1 MPKAKHISNQ
11 AVLDFAK
18 SKSQKRLFFSKF
30 HETGAL
36 PHLIE
41 IQLNSY
47 KWFLEKGLKE
57 LLGEVSPIKDFTG
70 KNLELSFGDYYFEK
84 GKHDEH
90 TARERNTTYEAPLY
104 VSAKLVNKVSGKTKT
119 QDVYFGDFPLMTPR
133 GTFIINGVERV
144 VVSQLIKSPGV
155 FFTAENIR
163 GKNLYGAKIIPNR
176 GAWLELDT
184 DASGVIGVKI
194 DRKRRIPIT
203 ALLRVYGL
211 PSSEGILEAFKD
223 ADTDPDTKY
232 IQKTLEKDPSQTAD
246 EGYKEV
252 YKRIRPGDLATVDNA
267 RSLIDGMFFNTE
279 RYDFSSVG
287 RYKFNQRLNMPE
299 TDNPLLTRED
309 LVAVVREII
318 RLNNSQSLPDD
329 IDHLANRRIRAVGEL
344 IQARFR
350 VGLARMARISKDR
363 MSLADLESVSPV
375 QLIHVRPIVATMQEF
390 FSSSQLSQ
398 FMDQT
403 NPLAEL
409 EHKRRLSAM
418 GPGGLS
424 RERAGFEVRDVHR
437 SHYGRLCPITT
448 PEGPNIGLVSH
459 LATYA
464 RINDFGFIETPY
476 RMVKNKAKN
485 DGADLVGEIL
495 LFDVKNQSGKIIGH
509 AGSKADAKLAKQIAK
524 EAAAQNDK
532 LRIKP
537 RLTERIEYL
546 DAFEEEQ
553 MVIGQANIE
562 TDSENYFTEKRAPVR
577 VRSVPSIADTNDID
591 CIDISPKQ
599 IVSVT
604 TSLIPFLEHDDANRA
619 LMGSNMQR
627 QAVAC
632 IKPDAPLVGTGM
644 EEKAARDSGAVVL
657 ADEDGHVLS
666 VLGDKIL
673 IVGDS
678 GKKKEYPLLKF
689 LRTNSATCINQMP
702 RVIKGQRVKKG
713 DLLADGTSTS
723 GGELSLGQNVLV
735 AFMSFE
741 GGNYEDAILVSE
753 RLVQED
759 RYSSIHIDDFKI
771 DVRDTKLGPEQ
782 VTRDIP
788 NVGEEKLKDLDE
800 NGIIRIG
807 AQIKAGDILVGKI
820 TPKGE
825 TDLTPE
831 EKLLRVIFGEK
842 SRDVKDTSL
851 TLPHGEYGKVV
862 NIRQFT
868 REAGDKLQSGVIR
881 SIQVSVAVLRK
892 VQVGD
897 KMAGRHGNK
906 GVISKIIPVEDLPFM
921 ADGRAVDLILNPLG
935 VVSRMNLGQILETHL
950 GMAAYKLGYKIATP
964 SLDGLSEGQI
974 KEELKKAGIPQ
985 DGKVTLFDGKTGEA
999 FDEKVTVGVA
1009 YIMKLHHLVD
1019 DKMHARSTGPYSL
1032 ITQQPLGGKAQF
1044 GGQRFGEME
1053 VWALEGYGAA
1063 HTLQEMLTIK
1073 SDDVVGRSK
1082 TYEAIVKG
1090 EPIKKPSVPE
1100 SFRVLVKELQ
1110 SLCLDVELLGVD
1122 GVIANALEQEQMV
1135 YQEQQLLKPSVEVL
1149 ENPASLFAD
1158 EEKRVRKKDRK
1169 GK

>member
-1 MPKAKHISNQ
+1 MTT
-11 AVLDFAK
+11 K
-18 SKSQKRLFFSKF
+18 SKTVGSSAMVKFPESKALARKFFTQS
-30 HETGAL
+30 HETAL
-36 PHLIE
+36 LPNLIE
-41 IQLNSY
+41 VQLISY
-47 KWFLEKGLKE
+47 KWFVEKGLKD
-57 LLGEVSPIKDFTG
+57 LLGEINPIRDFTG
-70 KNLELSFGDYYFEK
+70 KNLEMFFGDYFFDKSKY
-84 GKHDEH
+84 DEF
-90 TARERNTTYEAPLY
+90 ASRERNTTYEAPLY
-104 VSAKLVNKVSGKTKT
+104 VSAKLVNKQTGKVKT

-144 VVSQLIKSPGV
+144 VVNQLIKSPGV
-155 FFTAENIR
+155 FFTAENLR
-163 GKNLYGAKIIPNR
+163 GKNFYGAKIIPNR

-203 ALLRVYGL
+203 ALLRVFGL
-211 PSSEGILEAFKD
+211 NSNEEILAAFSD
-223 ADTDPDTKY
+223 VDTDPDTKY
-232 IQKTLEKDPSQTAD
+232 ILNTLEKDASTNAD

-267 RSLIDGMFFNTE
+267 KSLITGMFFNTE
-279 RYDFSSVG
+279 RYDLSEVG
-287 RYKFNQRLNMPE
+287 RYKFNQRLHVEANE
-299 TDNPLLTRED
+299 SQILTKED
-309 LVAVVREII
+309 LVMAVREVIK
-318 RLNNSQSLPDD
+318 LNNTQGTPDD
-329 IDHLANRRIRAVGEL
+329 IDHLANRRVRAVGEL

-350 VGLARMARISKDR
+350 VGLARMARIAKDR
-363 MSLADLESVSPV
+363 MSLADLDTVTPA

-424 RERAGFEVRDVHR
+424 RERAGFEVRDVHH

-448 PEGPNIGLVSH
+448 PEGPNIGLVAH

-464 RINDFGFIETPY
+464 RVNDFGFIETPY
-476 RMVKNKAKN
+476 RVVKKSAKN
-485 DGADLVGEIL
+485 DGKDLADEISLYDIKDEKGNAIVSAGET
-495 LFDVKNQSGKIIGH
+495 VS
-509 AGSKADAKLAKQIAK
+509 GSKAK
-524 EAAAQNDK
+524 EAAKNHQ
-532 LRIKP
+532 LLEIRIKP
-537 RLTERIEYL
+537 RVTDKIKYL
-546 DAFEEEQ
+546 DAYEEEHLIIAQ
-553 MVIGQANIE
+553 SNINLDDRGHFAE
-562 TDSENYFTEKRAPVR
+562 SRASVR
-577 VRSVPSIADTNDID
+577 VRTVPTMSSTDDID
-591 CIDISPKQ
+591 YLDVSPKQ
-599 IVSVT
+599 IISVT

-627 QAVAC
+627 QAVSC
-632 IKPDAPLVGTGM
+632 IKPDAPIVGTGM
-644 EEKAARDSGAVVL
+644 EAKAARDSGTVVI
-657 ADEDGHVLS
+657 AEEDGTVTS
-666 VLGDKIL
+666 VTGEKI
-673 IVGDS
+673 IVVGEK
-678 GKKKEYPLLKF
+678 GKKKEYALLKF
-689 LRTNSATCINQMP
+689 LRTNSATSINQIS
-702 RVIKGQRVKKG
+702 RVNKGQTVKKG
-713 DLLADGTSTS
+713 DVLADGASTEH
-723 GGELSLGQNVLV
+723 GELALGQNVLV
-735 AFMSFE
+735 AFMSWE
-741 GGNYEDAILVSE
+741 GGNYEDAILISE
-753 RLVQED
+753 RVVQAD

-800 NGIIRIG
+800 TGIIRIG
-807 AQIKAGDILVGKI
+807 AQVKAGDILVGKI

-825 TDLTPE
+825 TDLTAE

-921 ADGRAVDLILNPLG
+921 EDGRPVDIILNPLG

-950 GMAAYKLGYKIATP
+950 GMAAFRLGYHVATP
-964 SLDGLSEGQI
+964 VLDGIHESKI
-974 KEELKKAGIPQ
+974 KEELVKAGIPQ
-985 DGKVTLFDGKTGEA
+985 DGKVTLFDGKTGDA
-999 FDEKVTVGVA
+999 FDEKVTVG
-1009 YIMKLHHLVD
+1009 IMYFLKLHHLVD

-1090 EPIKKPSVPE
+1090 EPIKKPNIPE

-1110 SLCLDVELLGVD
+1110 SLCMDVELLGRD
-1122 GVIANALEQEQMV
+1122 GAVSSAAEEPEIVVPNLPPVVPIVSET
-1135 YQEQQLLKPSVEVL
+1135 
-1149 ENPASLFAD
+1149 SLFED
-1158 EEKRVRKKDRK
+1158 EVKKKPKKEKKSK
-1169 GK
+1169 

>member
-1 MPKAKHISNQ
+1 MANKAKMTAAVSVRPQ
-11 AVLDFAK
+11 AEKFVARKFFTK
-18 SKSQKRLFFSKF
+18 S
-30 HETGAL
+30 HETGLL
-36 PHLIE
+36 PNLIE
-41 IQLNSY
+41 VQLNSY
-47 KWFLEKGLKE
+47 KWFIEKGLKE
-57 LLGEVSPIKDFTG
+57 LLGEINSIKDFTG
-70 KNLELSFGDYYFEK
+70 KNLELLFGDYFFDKSKY
-84 GKHDEH
+84 DEF
-90 TARERNTTYEAPLY
+90 TSRERNTTYEAPLY
-104 VSAKLVNKVSGKTKT
+104 VSAKLLNKVTGKTKT

-144 VVSQLIKSPGV
+144 VVCQLIKSPGV
-155 FFTAENIR
+155 FFTAENLR
-163 GKNLYGAKIIPNR
+163 GKNFYGAKIIPNR

-184 DASGVIGVKI
+184 DAAGVIGVKI

-203 ALLRVYGL
+203 ALLRVFGL
-211 PSSEGILEAFKD
+211 SSNEEILEAF
-223 ADTDPDTKY
+223 ADVETDPDTKY
-232 IQKTLEKDPSQTAD
+232 IQNTLEKDASTNAD
-246 EGYKEV
+246 EGFKEV

-267 RSLIDGMFFNTE
+267 KSLISGMFFNTE
-279 RYDFSSVG
+279 RYDFSAVG
-287 RYKFNQRLNMPE
+287 RYKFNQRLNV
-299 TDNPLLTRED
+299 TDNESPLLTKED
-309 LVAVVREII
+309 LIKVVREVIK
-318 RLNNSQSLPDD
+318 LNISQGTPDD
-329 IDHLANRRIRAVGEL
+329 IDHLANRRVRAVGEL

-350 VGLARMARISKDR
+350 VGLARMARIAKDR
-363 MSLADLESVSPV
+363 MSLADLDTVTPA

-424 RERAGFEVRDVHR
+424 RERAGFEVRDVHH

-448 PEGPNIGLVSH
+448 PEGPNIGLVAH

-464 RINDFGFIETPY
+464 RVNDFGFIETPY
-476 RMVKNKAKN
+476 RVVKKNAKN
-485 DGADLVGEIL
+485 DGKDAVDEIA
-495 LFDVKNQSGKIIGH
+495 LFDVKDEKGKVIAT
-509 AGSKADAKLAKQIAK
+509 AGETINSAKAKEIAK
-524 EAAAQNDK
+524 NHQLLEI
-532 LRIKP
+532 RIKP
-537 RLTERIEYL
+537 KVTEEIVYM
-546 DAFEEEQ
+546 DAYEEERLI
-553 MVIGQANIE
+553 IGQSNINIDE
-562 TDSENYFTEKRAPVR
+562 HNYFVEPRASVR
-577 VRSVPSIADTNDID
+577 VHTVPSMASTDDID
-591 CIDISPKQ
+591 CLDVSPKQ
-599 IVSVT
+599 IISVT

-627 QAVAC
+627 QAVSC

-644 EEKAARDSGAVVL
+644 ESKAARDSGTVVL
-657 ADEDGHVLS
+657 ADEDGEVTS
-666 VLGDKIL
+666 VMGDKITV
-673 IVGDS
+673 VGEK

-689 LRTNSATCINQMP
+689 LRTNSATSINQIA
-702 RVIKGQRVKKG
+702 RVNKGQKVKKG
-713 DLLADGTSTS
+713 DLLADGASTE
-723 GGELSLGQNVLV
+723 GGELALGQNVLV
-735 AFMSFE
+735 AFMSWE
-741 GGNYEDAILVSE
+741 GGNYEDAILLSE
-753 RLVQED
+753 RLVQMD

-800 NGIIRIG
+800 TGVIRIG
-807 AQIKAGDILVGKI
+807 AQVKAGDILVGKI

-825 TDLTPE
+825 TDLTAE

-862 NIRQFT
+862 NIREFS
-868 REAGDKLQSGVIR
+868 REAGDKLPSGVIR

-892 VQVGD
+892 IQVGD

-906 GVISKIIPVEDLPFM
+906 GVISKVIPVEDLPFM
-921 ADGRAVDLILNPLG
+921 ADGRAVDIILNPLG

-964 SLDGLSEGQI
+964 VLDGIHESQI
-974 KEELKKAGIPQ
+974 KEELVKAGVPT
-985 DGKVTLFDGKTGEA
+985 DGKVVLYDGKTGEA
-999 FDEKVTVGVA
+999 FDEKVTVGVM
-1009 YIMKLHHLVD
+1009 YFLKLHHLVD

-1090 EPIKKPSVPE
+1090 EPIKKPNIPE

-1110 SLCLDVELLGVD
+1110 SLCMDVELLGRD
-1122 GVIANALEQEQMV
+1122 GLVSSAAEEPEIIVPNMPTPLPLVSE
-1135 YQEQQLLKPSVEVL
+1135 S
-1149 ENPASLFAD
+1149 SLFAD
-1158 EEKRVRKKDRK
+1158 EVKKDSK
-1169 GK
+1169 KYKKEKKAK

>member
-1 MPKAKHISNQ
+1 MPKAKHAPAQS
-11 AVLDFAK
+11 VLDFTP
-18 SKSQKRLFFSKF
+18 SKNNKRIVLSAL

-36 PHLIE
+36 PNLIE

-57 LLGEVSPIKDFTG
+57 LLAEVSPIRDFTG
-70 KNLELSFGDYYFEK
+70 KNLELSFGDYFFEK
-84 GKHDEH
+84 GKYDEH
-90 TARERNTTYEAPLY
+90 AARERNTTFEAPLY
-104 VSAKLVNKVSGKTKT
+104 VAAKLVNKATGKTKT

-155 FFTAENIR
+155 FFTAENLR
-163 GKNLYGAKIIPNR
+163 GRNHFGAKIIPNR

-184 DASGVIGVKI
+184 DAAGVIGVKI

-203 ALLRVYGL
+203 ALMRVYGL
-211 PSSEGILEAFKD
+211 PANDDMLAAFKD
-223 ADTDPDTKY
+223 VDTDPDTKF
-232 IQKTLEKDPSQTAD
+232 IQKTLEKDPSSNAD

-279 RYDFSSVG
+279 RYDFSEVG
-287 RYKFNQRLNMPE
+287 RYKFNQRLHMGD
-299 TDNPLLTRED
+299 TQNPLLTKDD
-309 LVAVVREII
+309 LVAVVREIV
-318 RLNNSQSLPDD
+318 RLNNSQGLPDD

-350 VGLARMARISKDR
+350 VGLARMARIGKDR
-363 MSLADLESVSPV
+363 MSLADLETVTPV

-464 RINDFGFIETPY
+464 RINPHGFIETPY
-476 RMVKNKAKN
+476 RLVKTAAKN
-485 DGADLVGEIL
+485 DGSDLAGEIL
-495 LFDVKNQSGKIIGH
+495 MFDVKSESGKVL
-509 AGSKADAKLAKQIAK
+509 AGAGAKADAKLAKLVAK
-524 EAAAQNDK
+524 EAPQIVDI
-532 LRIKP
+532 RIRS
-537 RLTERIEYL
+537 RLTDKIEYL

-553 MVIGQANIE
+553 MVIGQANIQ
-562 TDSENYFTEKRAPVR
+562 TDAQGYFTEKRAPVR
-577 VRSVPSIADTNDID
+577 VRSVPSIADTDEIN

-644 EEKAARDSGAVVL
+644 EEKAAGDSGSVIL
-657 ADEDGHVLS
+657 AEEAGRVTQ
-666 VLGDKIL
+666 VLGDKIT
-673 IVGDS
+673 VVNDE

-689 LRTNSATCINQMP
+689 VRTNSATCINQIP
-702 RVIKGQRVKKG
+702 RVSKGQQLKKG
-713 DLLADGTSTS
+713 DLIADGTSTE
-723 GGELSLGQNVLV
+723 GGELALGQNVLV
-735 AFMSFE
+735 AFMSYE

-753 RLVQED
+753 RLVQQD

-800 NGIIRIG
+800 TGVIRIG
-807 AQIKAGDILVGKI
+807 AQVKAGDILVGKI

-862 NIRQFT
+862 NIREFS

-906 GVISKIIPVEDLPFM
+906 GVISKVIAVEDLPFM

-964 SLDGLSEGQI
+964 ALDGLNEGQI
-974 KEELKKAGIPQ
+974 KGELKKAGVPE
-985 DGKVTLFDGKTGEA
+985 DGKVVLYDGKTGEQ

-1073 SDDVVGRSK
+1073 SDDVMGRSK

-1090 EPIKKPSVPE
+1090 EPIKKPNVPE

-1110 SLCLDVELLGVD
+1110 SLCLDVELLGQD

-1135 YQEQQLLKPSVEVL
+1135 YQEQQLTAPAAQVL

-1158 EEKRVRKKDRK
+1158 EEKKVRKKDRK

>member
-1 MPKAKHISNQ
+1 MQ
-11 AVLDFAK
+11 AK
-18 SKSQKRLFFSKF
+18 SKTSSHPVAFAQENKPVTRKYFNRKSEQSL
-30 HETGAL
+30 L
-36 PHLIE
+36 PNLIE
-41 IQLNSY
+41 VQLISY

-57 LLGEVSPIKDFTG
+57 LLGEINPIRDFTG
-70 KNLELSFGDYYFEK
+70 KNLELYFGDYFFDKPKY
-84 GKHDEH
+84 DEFVS
-90 TARERNTTYEAPLY
+90 RERNTTYEAPLY
-104 VSAKLVNKVSGKTKT
+104 VSAKLVNKVTGKTKT

-144 VVSQLIKSPGV
+144 VVNQLIKSPGV
-155 FFTAENIR
+155 FFTAENVR

-184 DASGVIGVKI
+184 DAAGVIGVKI

-203 ALLRVYGL
+203 ALLRIFGL
-211 PSSEGILEAFKD
+211 SSNEEILEAFKD
-223 ADTDPDTKY
+223 IDTDPDTKY
-232 IQKTLEKDPSQTAD
+232 IQATLEKDASTNAD

-267 RSLIDGMFFNTE
+267 KSLISGMFFNAE
-279 RYDFSSVG
+279 RYDLSPVG
-287 RYKFNQRLNMPE
+287 RFKFNQRLNIVDKDRE
-299 TDNPLLTRED
+299 GFILTKED
-309 LVAVVREII
+309 LVAVIREII
-318 RLNNSQSLPDD
+318 RLNNTQAPADD
-329 IDHLANRRIRAVGEL
+329 IDHLANRRVRAVGEL
-344 IQARFR
+344 IQTRFR
-350 VGLARMARISKDR
+350 VGLARMVRIAKDR
-363 MSLADLESVSPV
+363 MSLADLDTVTPA

-424 RERAGFEVRDVHR
+424 RERAGFEVRDVHH

-448 PEGPNIGLVSH
+448 PEGPNIGLVAH

-464 RINDFGFIETPY
+464 RVNEFGFIETPY
-476 RMVKNKAKN
+476 RKVKKVAKN
-485 DGADLVGEIL
+485 DGKDAINEISLYEVKDEKGNVLAAAGE
-495 LFDVKNQSGKIIGH
+495 KI
-509 AGSKADAKLAKQIAK
+509 SEKKAKELAKYKDIL
-524 EAAAQNDK
+524 DI
-532 LRIKP
+532 RIKP
-537 RLTERIEYL
+537 HLTDQIIFL
-546 DAFEEEQ
+546 DAYEEEQ
-553 MVIGQANIE
+553 LTIGQSGIE
-562 TDSENYFTEKRAPVR
+562 TDENGYFVEPRAPVR
-577 VRSVPSIADTNDID
+577 IHSEPAIGSTDDID
-591 CIDISPKQ
+591 CIDVSPKQ
-599 IVSVT
+599 IISVT

-627 QAVAC
+627 QAVSC
-632 IKPDAPLVGTGM
+632 IRPQAPFVGTGM
-644 EEKAARDSGAVVL
+644 EAKAAHDSGTVIL
-657 ADEDGHVLS
+657 AEEDGEVVS
-666 VLGDKIL
+666 VTGDKIVV
-673 IVGDS
+673 VGEK
-678 GKKKEYPLLKF
+678 GKKKEYQLLKF
-689 LRTNSATCINQMP
+689 LRTNSATAVNQIP
-702 RVIKGQRVKKG
+702 RVHKGQHVKRG
-713 DLLADGTSTS
+713 DLLADGASTEA
-723 GGELSLGQNVLV
+723 GELALGQNVLV
-735 AFMSFE
+735 AFLSWE
-741 GGNYEDAILVSE
+741 GGNYEDAVLLSE
-753 RLVQED
+753 RLVQQD
-759 RYSSIHIDDFKI
+759 KYSSIHIDDFKI

-782 VTRDIP
+782 ITRDIP

-800 NGIIRIG
+800 NGIVRIG
-807 AQIKAGDILVGKI
+807 AQVKAGDILVGKI

-825 TDLTPE
+825 TDLTAE

-868 REAGDKLQSGVIR
+868 REAGDKLPSGVVR

-892 VQVGD
+892 IQVGD

-921 ADGRAVDLILNPLG
+921 KDGTPVDVILNPLG

-950 GMAAYKLGYKIATP
+950 GMACYKHGYRVATP
-964 SLDGLSEGQI
+964 VLEGVSERQI
-974 KEELKKAGIPQ
+974 KEELVKAGIPE
-985 DGKVTLFDGKTGEA
+985 DGKVVLYDGKTGEP
-999 FDEKVTVGVA
+999 FDEKVTVGVM
-1009 YIMKLHHLVD
+1009 YFLKLHHLVD
-1019 DKMHARSTGPYSL
+1019 DKVHARSTGPYSL

-1073 SDDVVGRSK
+1073 SDDVIGRSK

-1090 EPIKKPSVPE
+1090 EPIKKPNVPE

-1110 SLCLDVELLGVD
+1110 SLCLDVELLGAD
-1122 GVIANALEQEQMV
+1122 GTVSSASEETLGVTAAQEPPV
-1135 YQEQQLLKPSVEVL
+1135 PAPATPEV
-1149 ENPASLFAD
+1149 SLFED
-1158 EEKRVRKKDRK
+1158 EPKKEKKKDRK
-1169 GK
+1169 KAK

>member
-1 MPKAKHISNQ
+1 MPKSQPVSAAI
-11 AVLDFAK
+11 AVAAHK
-18 SKSQKRLFFSKF
+18 QSPRKFFTKN
-30 HETGAL
+30 HETKLL
-36 PHLIE
+36 PNLIE
-41 IQLNSY
+41 VQLNSY

-57 LLGEVSPIKDFTG
+57 LLGEVNPIRDFTG
-70 KNLELSFGDYYFEK
+70 KNLELFFGDYFFDKSKY
-84 GKHDEH
+84 DEFQS
-90 TARERNTTYEAPLY
+90 RERNTTFEAPLY
-104 VSAKLVNKVSGKTKT
+104 VSAKLVNKVTGKTKT

-144 VVSQLIKSPGV
+144 VVCQLIKSPGV
-155 FFTAENIR
+155 FFTAENAR

-184 DASGVIGVKI
+184 DSSGVIGVKI

-203 ALLRVYGL
+203 ALLRVFGL
-211 PSSEGILEAFKD
+211 SKNDDILAAFKD
-223 ADTDPDTKY
+223 IDTDPDIKY
-232 IQKTLEKDPSQTAD
+232 IQSTLEKDASTNSD
-246 EGYKEV
+246 EGFKEV

-267 RSLIDGMFFNTE
+267 KSLISGMFFNFE
-279 RYDFSSVG
+279 RYDLSPVG
-287 RYKFNQRLNMPE
+287 RYKFNQRLNTGKRE
-299 TDNPLLTRED
+299 NPLLLLED
-309 LVAVVREII
+309 LVAVIREVI
-318 RLNNSQSLPDD
+318 RLNNTQGSPDD
-329 IDHLANRRIRAVGEL
+329 IDHLANRRVRAVGEL
-344 IQARFR
+344 IQTRFR
-350 VGLARMARISKDR
+350 VGLARMARIAKDR
-363 MSLADLESVSPV
+363 MSLADLETVTPA

-424 RERAGFEVRDVHR
+424 RERAGFEVRDVHH

-448 PEGPNIGLVSH
+448 PEGPNIGLVAH

-464 RINDFGFIETPY
+464 RVNDFGFIETPY
-476 RMVKNKAKN
+476 RQVKKSAAN
-485 DGADLVGEIL
+485 DGKDGVDEIS
-495 LFDVKNQSGKIIGH
+495 LFDVKDQKGKVAAA
-509 AGSKADAKLAKQIAK
+509 AGEKITLATAKELAK
-524 EAAAQNDK
+524 NDQ
-532 LRIKP
+532 LLEIRIKP
-537 RLTERIEYL
+537 RVTDKVIYL
-546 DAFEEEQ
+546 DAYQEEKLIIGAAGIEINEQ
-553 MVIGQANIE
+553 G
-562 TDSENYFTEKRAPVR
+562 YFAEARASVR
-577 VRSVPSIADTNDID
+577 LHTVPSIASTDDID
-591 CIDISPKQ
+591 CVDVSPKQ
-599 IVSVT
+599 IISIT

-627 QAVAC
+627 QAVSC
-632 IKPDAPLVGTGM
+632 IRPQAPLVGTGM
-644 EEKAARDSGAVVL
+644 EGKAARDSGTVVL
-657 ADEDGHVLS
+657 AEEDGQVTS
-666 VLGDKIL
+666 VTGDKITV
-673 IVGDS
+673 VGDK
-678 GKKKEYPLLKF
+678 GKKKEYNLLKF
-689 LRTNSATCINQMP
+689 LRTNSATSINQIP
-702 RVIKGQRVKKG
+702 CVSKGQEVKAG
-713 DLLADGTSTS
+713 DLLADGASTE
-723 GGELSLGQNVLV
+723 GGELALGQNVLV
-735 AFMSFE
+735 AFLSWE
-741 GGNYEDAILVSE
+741 GGNYEDAILISE
-753 RLVQED
+753 RVVQAD

-782 VTRDIP
+782 ITRDIP

-807 AQIKAGDILVGKI
+807 AQVKAGDILVGKI

-825 TDLTPE
+825 TDLTAE

-851 TLPHGEYGKVV
+851 SLPHGEYGKVV
-862 NIRQFT
+862 NIREFT
-868 REAGDKLQSGVIR
+868 REAGDKLPSGAVR

-892 VQVGD
+892 IQVGD

-921 ADGRAVDLILNPLG
+921 KDGRAVDIILNPLG

-950 GMAAYKLGYKIATP
+950 GMAAYKLDFKVATP
-964 SLDGLSEGQI
+964 VLDGVTETEI
-974 KEELKKAGIPQ
+974 KQQLEKAGVPQ
-985 DGKVTLFDGKTGEA
+985 DGKMVLYDGKTGEA
-999 FDEKVTVGVA
+999 FDEKVTVGVM
-1009 YIMKLHHLVD
+1009 YFLKLHHLVD

-1073 SDDVVGRSK
+1073 SDDIVGRSK

-1090 EPIKKPSVPE
+1090 EPIKKPNIPE

-1110 SLCLDVELLGVD
+1110 SLGLDVELLGAD
-1122 GVIANALEQEQMV
+1122 GSITTAAQEQEIVVPGAPIM
-1135 YQEQQLLKPSVEVL
+1135 PISISDM
-1149 ENPASLFAD
+1149 SLFAD
-1158 EEKRVRKKDRK
+1158 EVKKDSKKYKKEKK

>member
-1 MPKAKHISNQ
+1 MANKAKSSQGNVAIAES
-11 AVLDFAK
+11 FE
-18 SKSQKRLFFSKF
+18 SKFPPRKFFSKQL
-30 HETGAL
+30 HETQLL
-36 PHLIE
+36 PNLIE
-41 IQLNSY
+41 VQLNSY
-47 KWFLEKGLKE
+47 KWFVEKGLKE
-57 LLGEVSPIKDFTG
+57 LLGEINSIKDFTG
-70 KNLELSFGDYYFEK
+70 KNLELFFGDYFFDKPKY
-84 GKHDEH
+84 DEF
-90 TARERNTTYEAPLY
+90 TSRERNTTYEAPLY

-133 GTFIINGVERV
+133 GTCVINGVERV
-144 VVSQLIKSPGV
+144 VVCQLIKSPGV
-155 FFTAENIR
+155 FFTSENLR
-163 GKNLYGAKIIPNR
+163 GKVLYGAKIIPNR

-203 ALLRVYGL
+203 ALLRVFGL
-211 PSSEGILEAFKD
+211 SSNEEILEAFAD
-223 ADTDPDTKY
+223 IDTDPDIKY
-232 IQKTLEKDPSQTAD
+232 IHNTLEKDASTNAD
-246 EGYKEV
+246 EGFKEV

-267 RSLIDGMFFNTE
+267 KSLISGMFFNTE
-279 RYDFSSVG
+279 RYDFSDVG
-287 RYKFNQRLNMPE
+287 RYKFNQRLNVK
-299 TDNPLLTRED
+299 DNESPLLTKED
-309 LVAVVREII
+309 LIKVVREVI
-318 RLNNSQSLPDD
+318 RLNITQEPGDD
-329 IDHLANRRIRAVGEL
+329 IDHLANRRVRAIGEL

-350 VGLARMARISKDR
+350 VGLARMARIAKDR
-363 MSLADLESVSPV
+363 MSLADLETATPA

-448 PEGPNIGLVSH
+448 PEGPNIGLVAH

-464 RINDFGFIETPY
+464 RVNDFGFIETPY
-476 RMVKNKAKN
+476 RFVQKTVKNN
-485 DGADLVGEIL
+485 G
-495 LFDVKNQSGKIIGH
+495 
-509 AGSKADAKLAKQIAK
+509 K
-524 EAAAQNDK
+524 EAADEISLYDVKDEKGKVIVAAGETISATAAKEIAKNSQI
-532 LRIKP
+532 LEIRIKP
-537 RLTERIEYL
+537 RVTDEVLYL
-546 DAFEEEQ
+546 DAYEEERLI
-553 MVIGQANIE
+553 IGQSNIGI
-562 TDSENYFTEKRAPVR
+562 DDKGYFTEARSSVR
-577 VRSVPSIADTNDID
+577 VHSVPSIAATDEID
-591 CIDISPKQ
+591 ALDVSPKQ
-599 IVSVT
+599 IISVT

-627 QAVAC
+627 QAVSC

-644 EEKAARDSGAVVL
+644 EGKSARDSGTVIL
-657 ADEDGHVLS
+657 AEEEGTVTS
-666 VLGDKIL
+666 VMGDKI
-673 IVGDS
+673 IVVGEK

-689 LRTNSATCINQMP
+689 LRTNSATSINQIS
-702 RVIKGQRVKKG
+702 RAVKGQHVKKG
-713 DLLADGTSTS
+713 DVLADGASTE
-723 GGELSLGQNVLV
+723 GGELALGQNVLV
-735 AFMSFE
+735 AFLSWE

-753 RLVQED
+753 RVVQQD

-800 NGIIRIG
+800 TGVIRIG
-807 AQIKAGDILVGKI
+807 AQVKAGDILVGKI

-825 TDLTPE
+825 TDLTAE

-862 NIRQFT
+862 NIREFSRQ
-868 REAGDKLQSGVIR
+868 AGDKLQSGVIR

-892 VQVGD
+892 IQVGD

-906 GVISKIIPVEDLPFM
+906 GVISKVIPVEDLPFM
-921 ADGRAVDLILNPLG
+921 EDGTPVDIVLNPLG

-950 GMAAYKLGYKIATP
+950 GMAARKLGYKVATP
-964 SLDGLSEGQI
+964 VLDGVTEVQI
-974 KEELKKAGIPQ
+974 KEELAKAGIPQ
-985 DGKVTLFDGKTGEA
+985 DGKVTLYDGKTGEA
-999 FDEKVTVGVA
+999 FDEKVTVGVM
-1009 YIMKLHHLVD
+1009 YFLKLHHLVD

-1090 EPIKKPSVPE
+1090 EPIKKPNIPE

-1110 SLCLDVELLGVD
+1110 SLCMDVELLGPD
-1122 GVIANALEQEQMV
+1122 GAVSSASEEPEVVAPGPLI
-1135 YQEQQLLKPSVEVL
+1135 PSL
-1149 ENPASLFAD
+1149 AIPDSSLFDD
-1158 EEKRVRKKDRK
+1158 EPKKDSK
-1169 GK
+1169 KYKKDKKK